1 MQSNKNFAE
10 RVDWPLA
17 FLLFLF
23 MAVSLIA
30 IASAQT
36 TEQYVRNFVPYQA
49 AWYVIGAGIITGVM
63 MINSSLYKRA
73 AYLLYGAG
81 ILLLVAL
88 MLAPNGPGQIAEP
101 VNGAQAWFRTPIAN
115 LQPAELMKTVYIL
128 GLARMIT
135 GHHGTHLIPSIR
147 SDAALLGKIL
157 AMMALPLF
165 LILQQPD
172 LGTALV
178 FIAITAGIIVVSG
191 ISWRLI
197 LPIFGG
203 IAAFG
208 ALLLWMAIHMQ
219 DFLSDRLG
227 LKPYMFARVYTWLN
241 PYAYAE
247 NEGYNLVAAMKAIG
261 SGELFGKGF
270 MDREVYV
277 PENHTDFIFTVI
289 AEEFGFIGASLV
301 IILFFMLIYRLTRI
315 AIEMK
320 DLFSMY
326 VCTGIIAMITFH
338 VFQNIG
344 MTIQL
349 VPITGIPLPFIS
361 YGGSSLMGNMLAIG
375 IVFGLR
381 FHQKRRTGL
390 TSDFSS

>member
-1 MQSNKNFAE
+1 MQFNRSFTE

-17 FLLFLF
+17 SLLFLF
-23 MAVSLIA
+23 MAVSLMA

-49 AWYVIGAGIITGVM
+49 AWYLIGAVIITGVM
-63 MINSSLYKRA
+63 TVNSELYKKT
-73 AYLLYGAG
+73 AYLLYGIG
-81 ILLLVAL
+81 VLLLVTL
-88 MLAPNGPGQIAEP
+88 MLAPDGPGQIAEP

-128 GLARMIT
+128 ALARMIT
-135 GHHGTHLIPSIR
+135 AHHEMYLMPTIR
-147 SDAALLGKIL
+147 SDTLLLGKIL
-157 AMMALPLF
+157 ATLLLPLT

-178 FIAITAGIIVVSG
+178 FIAITAGVVIVAG

-197 LPIFGG
+197 VPIFGG

-208 ALLLWMAIHMQ
+208 AVLIWMAINMQ
-219 DFLSDRLG
+219 GFLSEHLG

-241 PYAYAE
+241 PYAYAD

-261 SGELFGKGF
+261 SGQLLGKGF

-277 PENHTDFIFTVI
+277 PENHTEVIFTVI
-289 AEEFGFIGASLV
+289 AEEFGFVGASAV

-315 AIEMK
+315 AIEMQ

-326 VCTGIIAMITFH
+326 VCTGIISMITFH

-344 MTIQL
+344 MAVQL

-375 IVFGLR
+375 IVFSLR
-381 FHQKRRTGL
+381 FHQRRYASGSGL
-390 TSDFSS
+390 SS